1 MIILKLEKN
10 GYYLAN
16 YEGIG
21 YFFDSIDYAEI
32 YLSERF
38 GFKCKGIKIP
48 LTKYAI
54 IFLRNNNKKSE

>member
-1 MIILKLEKN
+1 MIILKREEN
-10 GYYLAN
+10 GYYYAN
-16 YEGIG
+16 YKGDR
-21 YFFDSIDYAEI
+21 YVFDSIDFAKI

-54 IFLRNNNKKSE
+54 IFLKNNNKKSE